1 MSSDHHD
8 KPLECIRIVTL
19 ALNVPGPVA
28 AARLHQL
35 GAAVTKIEPPA
46 GDPLSRYCPIWYGK
60 LAAGQEV
67 IQLDLKN
74 SADRTRFDKIVEEAD
89 LLLTSS
95 RPAALARLGLAW
107 PQLHTRYP
115 RLNQVAIVGY
125 PAPKEN
131 VAGHDLTYQAA
142 LGLLVPPHL
151 PRTLLADLASAE
163 RAVSMAMALLF
174 ARERVRRSGYA
185 EVSLVEASAP
195 FADPLHH
202 GLTLPGALLGGGLP
216 GYNIYRAQQGWIA
229 LAALEPHFWQ
239 RLLEI
244 LELETGTREELEK
257 RFLLRSADDWE
268 KWGAVHDIPIAA
280 VRDETSMHSS
290 KIMFEERLDSKEHRD
305 C

>member
-1 MSSDHHD
+1 MSSDYHD
-8 KPLECIRIVTL
+8 KPIEGIRVVTL

-35 GAAVTKIEPPA
+35 GASVTKIEPPA
-46 GDPLSRYCPIWYGK
+46 GDPLAQYCPDWYRN
-60 LAAGQEV
+60 LAAGQNV
-67 IQLDLKN
+67 IRLDLKD
-74 SADRTRFDKIVEEAD
+74 SAERTRFDKILEETD

-95 RPAALARLGLAW
+95 RPAALGRLGLTW
-107 PQLHTRYP
+107 PQLHARYP
-115 RLNQVAIVGY
+115 RLAQVAIVGY

-131 VAGHDLTYQAA
+131 VAGHDLTYQAE

-151 PRTLLADLASAE
+151 PRTLLADLSSAE

-174 ARERVRRSGYA
+174 ARERDRRSGYA

-195 FADPLHH
+195 FADPLRH
-202 GLTLPGALLGGGLP
+202 GLTAPGALLGGGLP

-239 RLLEI
+239 RLRQI

-257 RFLLRSADDWE
+257 RFFLRSADDWE

-280 VRDETSMHSS
+280 VREVTSMHPV
-290 KIMFEERLDSKEHRD
+290 KIPIEEKPDSKEHQ
-305 C
+305 

>member
-1 MSSDHHD
+1 MASDYHD
-8 KPLECIRIVTL
+8 KPIEGIRVVTL

-35 GAAVTKIEPPA
+35 GASVTKIEPPT
-46 GDPLSRYCPIWYGK
+46 GDPLTQYCPVWYRN

-67 IQLDLKN
+67 IRLDLKD
-74 SADRTRFDKIVEEAD
+74 SQERLRFEKIVEKTD

-95 RPAALARLGLAW
+95 RLAALTRLGLTWAD
-107 PQLHTRYP
+107 LHTRYP

-131 VAGHDLTYQAA
+131 VAGHDITYQAA

-174 ARERVRRSGYA
+174 ARERDGRGGYA

-202 GLTLPGALLGGGLP
+202 GLTAPGALLGGGLP

-229 LAALEPHFWQ
+229 LAALETHFWQ
-239 RLLEI
+239 RLRET

-268 KWGAVHDIPIAA
+268 KWGAANDIPIAA
-280 VRDETSMHSS
+280 VREGTSMHSG
-290 KIMFEERLDSKEHRD
+290 KITPEENLDPKDH
-305 C
+305 